1 MSEQQSDLRASVES
15 ARKKRRNIV
24 IGVAGVAVVALVAGG
39 AVILSNLGNG
49 GNAGAA
55 ADEERLSLRLAVGED
70 NSYTD
75 AVVESAADLGLDLE
89 YVNVADW
96 VLPNTEVASGEF
108 DGNAFQH
115 ISYLST
121 FNAENDEDLTP
132 LFSTIIVQWGVF
144 SSTLESIDD
153 LEQGARIALP
163 DDPSNL
169 GRALLILESAGVIEV
184 DDAAGIK
191 PTLDDVTDNPLGVEL
206 VQIAALTIP
215 QQFDDP
221 SLDAVVVGTSYFDP
235 SQGVTAD
242 DALFIDDALAETS
255 LPYVNVVASRSDNAD
270 DPAWD
275 VLEEAYQD
283 QRVKDA
289 IDEEFFGTTIPADVP
304 VDTLRERLAE
314 LEASASE

>member
-15 ARKKRRNIV
+15 AKKKRRNIV

-39 AVILSNLGNG
+39 AVILSNLGDG

-55 ADEERLSLRLAVGED
+55 AGEERLSLRLAVGED

-121 FNAENDEDLTP
+121 FNVENDEDLTP

-191 PTLDDVTDNPLGVEL
+191 PTLDDVTGNPLGVEF

-215 QQFDDP
+215 QQFVDP

-235 SQGVTAD
+235 SQGITAD

-255 LPYVNVVASRSDNAD
+255 LPYVNVVASRADNAD

-289 IDEEFFGTTIPADVP
+289 IEEEFFGTTVPADVP

>member
-15 ARKKRRNIV
+15 AGKKRRNIV
-24 IGVAGVAVVALVAGG
+24 IGAAGVAVVALVAGG
-39 AVILSNLGNG
+39 AVIAANLGG
-49 GNAGAA
+49 GGDAGASA
-55 ADEERLSLRLAVGED
+55 AEERLSLRLAVGED
-70 NSYTD
+70 NAYTD
-75 AVVESAADLGLDLE
+75 AVVASAADLGLDLE

-115 ISYLST
+115 ITYLST
-121 FNAENDEDLTP
+121 FNAENGKDLTP
-132 LFSTIIVQWGVF
+132 QFSTIIVQWGVF
-144 SSTLESIDD
+144 SSTLESLDD
-153 LEQGARIALP
+153 LGRGARIALP

-191 PTLDDVTDNPLGVEL
+191 PTVDDVTDNPLGVEF

-235 SQGVTAD
+235 KQGVTAD

-255 LPYVNVVASRSDNAD
+255 LPYVNVVASRADNAD
-270 DPAWD
+270 DPAWA
-275 VLEEAYQD
+275 VLEEAYRD
-283 QRVKDA
+283 ERVRDA
-289 IDEEFFGTTIPADVP
+289 IEEEFFGTTIPVDVP

-314 LEASASE
+314 LEASASA